1 MTIETLRG
9 RYRLHRFPPRQR
21 AVSGEPLAASI
32 SAADYQRQLMDG
44 FQEGLQKGFAQG
56 MTEGQEQGFSEGHQ
70 QGFAEGRRQGYT
82 EGSLAGQ
89 QEGRKQF
96 TQAAQPLEA
105 ISGKVNDFLAHIER
119 KQREDLLQLVE
130 KVTRQVIRCELALQ
144 PTQLLALVEEALAAF
159 PAMPETLQ
167 VMLSTEEFNR
177 LRDAVPEKVSE
188 WGLTPSPDLPPGE
201 CRVITDKSELDIGC
215 EHRPEHQ
222 QSARALKQNYA
233 AYMEIKPLIP
243 LGGYVAGADASVD
256 KAVKMFPAIERFLR
270 QEMRESASLE
280 LVQSR
285 LQILFPGVKK
295 AEQ

>member
-21 AVSGEPLAASI
+21 AVTGEPLTTSI

-96 TQAAQPLEA
+96 VEAAQPLEA
-105 ISGKVNDFLAHIER
+105 ITGKVNDFLAHIER

-177 LRDAVPEKVSE
+177 
-188 WGLTPSPDLPPGE
+188 
-201 CRVITDKSELDIGC
+201 
-215 EHRPEHQ
+215 
-222 QSARALKQNYA
+222 
-233 AYMEIKPLIP
+233 
-243 LGGYVAGADASVD
+243 
-256 KAVKMFPAIERFLR
+256 
-270 QEMRESASLE
+270 
-280 LVQSR
+280 
-285 LQILFPGVKK
+285 
-295 AEQ
+295 

>member
-21 AVSGEPLAASI
+21 AVTGEPLTASI

-56 MTEGQEQGFSEGHQ
+56 MTEGQEQG
-70 QGFAEGRRQGYT
+70 YT

-96 TQAAQPLEA
+96 VEAAQPLEA
-105 ISGKVNDFLAHIER
+105 ITGKVNDFLAHIER

-215 EHRPEHQ
+215 EHRLEQ
-222 QSARALKQNYA
+222 CMTALK
-233 AYMEIKPLIP
+233 ETLTP
-243 LGGYVAGADASVD
+243 
-256 KAVKMFPAIERFLR
+256 
-270 QEMRESASLE
+270 ESQGE
-280 LVQSR
+280 
-285 LQILFPGVKK
+285 
-295 AEQ
+295 

>member
-21 AVSGEPLAASI
+21 AVTGEPLTASI

-89 QEGRKQF
+89 QE
-96 TQAAQPLEA
+96 A
-105 ISGKVNDFLAHIER
+105 ITGKVNDFLAHIER

-159 PAMPETLQ
+159 PVMPETLQ

-215 EHRPEHQ
+215 EHRLEQ
-222 QSARALKQNYA
+222 CMTALK
-233 AYMEIKPLIP
+233 ETLTP
-243 LGGYVAGADASVD
+243 
-256 KAVKMFPAIERFLR
+256 
-270 QEMRESASLE
+270 ESQGE
-280 LVQSR
+280 
-285 LQILFPGVKK
+285 
-295 AEQ
+295 

>member
-21 AVSGEPLAASI
+21 AVTGEPLTASI

-96 TQAAQPLEA
+96 VDAAQPLEA

-119 KQREDLLQLVE
+119 KQREDLLQ
-130 KVTRQVIRCELALQ
+130 
-144 PTQLLALVEEALAAF
+144 LVEEALAAF

-215 EHRPEHQ
+215 EHRLEQCMTALQETLTPESQ
-222 QSARALKQNYA
+222 G
-233 AYMEIKPLIP
+233 E
-243 LGGYVAGADASVD
+243 
-256 KAVKMFPAIERFLR
+256 
-270 QEMRESASLE
+270 
-280 LVQSR
+280 
-285 LQILFPGVKK
+285 
-295 AEQ
+295 

>member
-1 MTIETLRG
+1 MHGYQEAQHK
-9 RYRLHRFPPRQR
+9 RL
-21 AVSGEPLAASI
+21 
-32 SAADYQRQLMDG
+32 
-44 FQEGLQKGFAQG
+44 AQG

-96 TQAAQPLEA
+96 VEAAQPLEA
-105 ISGKVNDFLAHIER
+105 ITGKVNDFLAHIER

-215 EHRPEHQ
+215 EHRLEKIMTP
-222 QSARALKQNYA
+222 LK
-233 AYMEIKPLIP
+233 ETLTT
-243 LGGYVAGADASVD
+243 D
-256 KAVKMFPAIERFLR
+256 
-270 QEMRESASLE
+270 
-280 LVQSR
+280 
-285 LQILFPGVKK
+285 
-295 AEQ
+295 

>member
-1 MTIETLRG
+1 
-9 RYRLHRFPPRQR
+9 
-21 AVSGEPLAASI
+21 
-32 SAADYQRQLMDG
+32 
-44 FQEGLQKGFAQG
+44 
-56 MTEGQEQGFSEGHQ
+56 EGHQ

-96 TQAAQPLEA
+96 VEAAQPLEA
-105 ISGKVNDFLAHIER
+105 ITGKVNDFLAHIER

-159 PAMPETLQ
+159 PTMPETLQ

-215 EHRPEHQ
+215 EHRLEQCMTALQETLTPESQ
-222 QSARALKQNYA
+222 G
-233 AYMEIKPLIP
+233 E
-243 LGGYVAGADASVD
+243 
-256 KAVKMFPAIERFLR
+256 
-270 QEMRESASLE
+270 
-280 LVQSR
+280 
-285 LQILFPGVKK
+285 
-295 AEQ
+295 

>member
-21 AVSGEPLAASI
+21 AVTGEPLTASI

-96 TQAAQPLEA
+96 VEAAQPLEA
-105 ISGKVNDFLAHIER
+105 ITGKVNDFLAHIER

-144 PTQLLALVEEALAAF
+144 PTQLLTLV
-159 PAMPETLQ
+159 
-167 VMLSTEEFNR
+167 
-177 LRDAVPEKVSE
+177 
-188 WGLTPSPDLPPGE
+188 
-201 CRVITDKSELDIGC
+201 IG
-215 EHRPEHQ
+215 
-222 QSARALKQNYA
+222 
-233 AYMEIKPLIP
+233 
-243 LGGYVAGADASVD
+243 GADTGS
-256 KAVKMFPAIERFLR
+256 KRFSGHRTLAR
-270 QEMRESASLE
+270 RE
-280 LVQSR
+280 
-285 LQILFPGVKK
+285 
-295 AEQ
+295 

>member
-1 MTIETLRG
+1 
-9 RYRLHRFPPRQR
+9 
-21 AVSGEPLAASI
+21 
-32 SAADYQRQLMDG
+32 
-44 FQEGLQKGFAQG
+44 

-96 TQAAQPLEA
+96 VEAAQPLET
-105 ISGKVNDFLAHIER
+105 ITGKVNDFLAHIER

-215 EHRPEHQ
+215 EHRLEQ
-222 QSARALKQNYA
+222 CMTALK
-233 AYMEIKPLIP
+233 ETLTP
-243 LGGYVAGADASVD
+243 
-256 KAVKMFPAIERFLR
+256 
-270 QEMRESASLE
+270 ESQGE
-280 LVQSR
+280 
-285 LQILFPGVKK
+285 
-295 AEQ
+295 

>member
-21 AVSGEPLAASI
+21 AVTGEPLTTSI

-96 TQAAQPLEA
+96 VEAAQPLEA
-105 ISGKVNDFLAHIER
+105 ITGKVNDFLAHIER

-159 PAMPETLQ
+159 PVMPETLQ

-201 CRVITDKSELDIGC
+201 CRVITDKAELDIGC
-215 EHRPEHQ
+215 EHRLEQ
-222 QSARALKQNYA
+222 CMTALK
-233 AYMEIKPLIP
+233 ETLTP
-243 LGGYVAGADASVD
+243 
-256 KAVKMFPAIERFLR
+256 
-270 QEMRESASLE
+270 ESQGE
-280 LVQSR
+280 
-285 LQILFPGVKK
+285 
-295 AEQ
+295 

>member
-1 MTIETLRG
+1 
-9 RYRLHRFPPRQR
+9 
-21 AVSGEPLAASI
+21 
-32 SAADYQRQLMDG
+32 
-44 FQEGLQKGFAQG
+44 

-96 TQAAQPLEA
+96 VEAAQPLEA
-105 ISGKVNDFLAHIER
+105 ITGKVNDFLAHIER

-188 WGLTPSPDLPPGE
+188 WGLTFSGFATGRMPGDHRQIRTGYRLRASP
-201 CRVITDKSELDIGC
+201 
-215 EHRPEHQ
+215 
-222 QSARALKQNYA
+222 
-233 AYMEIKPLIP
+233 
-243 LGGYVAGADASVD
+243 
-256 KAVKMFPAIERFLR
+256 
-270 QEMRESASLE
+270 
-280 LVQSR
+280 
-285 LQILFPGVKK
+285 
-295 AEQ
+295 

>member
-21 AVSGEPLAASI
+21 AVTGEPLTASI

-96 TQAAQPLEA
+96 VEAAQPLEA
-105 ISGKVNDFLAHIER
+105 ITGKVNDFLAHIER

-130 KVTRQVIRCELALQ
+130 KVTRQVIRCELALH
-144 PTQLLALVEEALAAF
+144 PTQLLALVEEAVTSL
-159 PAMPETLQ
+159 PQPPEQ
-167 VMLSTEEFNR
+167 VRVLLNAEEFR
-177 LRDAVPEKVSE
+177 RISEAEPEKARE
-188 WGLTPSPDLPPGE
+188 WGLTADSALEPGE
-201 CRVITDKSELDIGC
+201 CRVVTDTTEMDVGCQHRLDQC
-215 EHRPEHQ
+215 MSVLKDNLLPETAH
-222 QSARALKQNYA
+222 
-233 AYMEIKPLIP
+233 
-243 LGGYVAGADASVD
+243 
-256 KAVKMFPAIERFLR
+256 
-270 QEMRESASLE
+270 
-280 LVQSR
+280 
-285 LQILFPGVKK
+285 
-295 AEQ
+295 EQP

>member
-21 AVSGEPLAASI
+21 AVTGEPLTASI

-96 TQAAQPLEA
+96 VEAAQPLEA
-105 ISGKVNDFLAHIER
+105 ITGKVNDFLAHIER

-130 KVTRQVIRCELALQ
+130 KVTRQVIRCELALH
-144 PTQLLALVEEALAAF
+144 PTQMLTLVEEALNGL
-159 PAMPETLQ
+159 PQIPEQIRVLLNADEYQ
-167 VMLSTEEFNR
+167 RISEAE
-177 LRDAVPEKVSE
+177 PEKVRQ
-188 WGLTPSPDLPPGE
+188 WGLCADPDLDAGE
-201 CRVITDKSELDIGC
+201 CRVVTETSEMDIGC
-215 EHRPEHQ
+215 QHRLDQCMDVLKENLLPETHD
-222 QSARALKQNYA
+222 
-233 AYMEIKPLIP
+233 E
-243 LGGYVAGADASVD
+243 
-256 KAVKMFPAIERFLR
+256 
-270 QEMRESASLE
+270 
-280 LVQSR
+280 
-285 LQILFPGVKK
+285 
-295 AEQ
+295 

>member
-21 AVSGEPLAASI
+21 AVTGEPPTASI
-32 SAADYQRQLMDG
+32 SAADYQRPLTDG
-44 FQEGLQKGFAQG
+44 SQEGLQKGFAQG

-96 TQAAQPLEA
+96 VEAAQPLEA
-105 ISGKVNDFLAHIER
+105 ITGKVNDFLAHIER

-177 LRDAVPEKVSE
+177 
-188 WGLTPSPDLPPGE
+188 
-201 CRVITDKSELDIGC
+201 
-215 EHRPEHQ
+215 
-222 QSARALKQNYA
+222 
-233 AYMEIKPLIP
+233 
-243 LGGYVAGADASVD
+243 
-256 KAVKMFPAIERFLR
+256 
-270 QEMRESASLE
+270 
-280 LVQSR
+280 
-285 LQILFPGVKK
+285 
-295 AEQ
+295 